1 MSATPRLLSTAIPAA
16 ILAAI
21 LLNVAGAAVAAEL
34 IVDKAEPEHVQ
45 PRFFERI
52 EGGPLAGA
60 IAKRGQV
67 VHVKAGKYHMRVP
80 CDASKPGTFN
90 EVTVNVKEGNTTRL
104 RLLDCGVE
112 IRAKT
117 VFH

>member
-1 MSATPRLLSTAIPAA
+1 MVITSRLL
-16 ILAAI
+16 LAAV
-21 LLNVAGAAVAAEL
+21 LLNTAAGALAADL

-60 IAKRGQV
+60 ILKRGQV
-67 VHVKAGKYHMRVP
+67 VHVKAGKYTMRVP

-90 EVTVNVKEGNTTRL
+90 DVHVNVKEGNLTRL

-112 IRAKT
+112 MRVKT

>member
-1 MSATPRLLSTAIPAA
+1 MAITPRLL
-16 ILAAI
+16 LAAV
-21 LLNVAGAAVAAEL
+21 LLNAAGLAWGADV

-52 EGGPLAGA
+52 EGGALADA

-67 VHVKAGKYHMRVP
+67 VHVKPGKYRMGVP
-80 CDASKPGTFN
+80 CDASKPGSFN
-90 EVTVNVKEGNTTRL
+90 DVNVNVKNGTLTRL

-112 IRAKT
+112 IRVKT

>member
-1 MSATPRLLSTAIPAA
+1 MTITPRLL
-16 ILAAI
+16 LAAV
-21 LLNVAGAAVAAEL
+21 LFNAAGLASAADVL
-34 IVDKAEPEHVQ
+34 VDKAAPEGVQ

-52 EGGPLAGA
+52 EGGALAGA

-67 VHVKAGKYHMRVP
+67 VRVKPGKYRMRVP
-80 CDASKPGTFN
+80 CDASKPGSYN
-90 EVTVNVKEGNTTRL
+90 DVNVKVKEGSLTRL

-112 IRAKT
+112 IRIKT

>member
-1 MSATPRLLSTAIPAA
+1 MSILSRLL
-16 ILAAI
+16 LAAI
-21 LLNVAGAAVAAEL
+21 LLPTAAGAARSADVMTEV

-52 EGGPLAGA
+52 EGGALANA
-60 IAKRGQV
+60 VAKRGQV
-67 VHVKAGKYHMRVP
+67 VRIKAGKYHMRVP
-80 CDASKPGTFN
+80 CDASPPGSFN
-90 EVTVNVKEGNTTRL
+90 DVTVNLKAQTTTRL

-112 IRAKT
+112 IRVKT

>member
-1 MSATPRLLSTAIPAA
+1 MSVQLKLL
-16 ILAAI
+16 LAAV
-21 LLNVAGAAVAAEL
+21 LLNGAGALAADV

-52 EGGPLAGA
+52 EGGALAGA

-67 VHVKAGKYHMRVP
+67 VHVKAGKYRMRVP
-80 CDASKPGTFN
+80 CDASKPGSFN
-90 EVTVNVKEGNTTRL
+90 DVSVNVKEGNLTRL

-112 IRAKT
+112 IRVKT

>member
-1 MSATPRLLSTAIPAA
+1 MSAKPRLLMAA
-16 ILAAI
+16 VLLSAATGAALAAD
-21 LLNVAGAAVAAEL
+21 V

-52 EGGPLAGA
+52 EGGALANA
-60 IAKRGQV
+60 IVKRGQA

-80 CDASKPGTFN
+80 CDASKPGSFN
-90 EVTVNVKEGNTTRL
+90 DVTVNVKEQTTTRL

-112 IRAKT
+112 IRVKT

>member
-1 MSATPRLLSTAIPAA
+1 MAITSRLL
-16 ILAAI
+16 LAAV
-21 LLNVAGAAVAAEL
+21 LLHAAGAAMAADV

-52 EGGPLAGA
+52 EGGVFANA

-67 VHVKAGKYHMRVP
+67 VRVKPGKYKMRVP

-90 EVTVNVKEGNTTRL
+90 DVTVNVKEGNLTRL

>member
-1 MSATPRLLSTAIPAA
+1 MSVKPRLPAAAIRTA

-21 LLNVAGAAVAAEL
+21 LLNTAGAALAADL

-60 IAKRGQV
+60 ITKRGQV
-67 VHVKAGKYHMRVP
+67 VHVKPGKYKMRVP

-90 EVTVNVKEGNTTRL
+90 DVNVNVKEGNLTRL

-112 IRAKT
+112 IRVKT